1 LNISSELLKQVTKL
15 YEKKTISG
23 AVEEALKDVYA
34 TVKKTLGVSR
44 LEPHVYSDSEYERM
58 KKTINK
64 MTKNGIVLCRKIC
77 GFP

>member
-1 LNISSELLKQVTKL
+1 MKIMLLRNGRITERAKPFV
-15 YEKKTISG
+15 
-23 AVEEALKDVYA
+23 
-34 TVKKTLGVSR
+34 GVPR
-44 LEPHVYSDSEYERM
+44 LEPHVYSDSEYEKM